1 MREGIGLLVDIG
13 HDSASRYLLDGLAVL
28 MDELRLG
35 SVAPKRVRSTR
46 RSGGRPAAARGH
58 LSPLPRGTARVDLA
72 PALEQLE
79 RVVSRNRAAAARGL
93 AAKGDH
99 HPPSALGMA
108 VNTLTPYW
116 PGNLRSSE
124 GPLAN
129 VLDAAKEAAALSGP
143 LAKTIAR

>member
-28 MDELRLG
+28 MDELQLG

-46 RSGGRPAAARGH
+46 RSRGRPASARRH

-93 AAKGDH
+93 AAKGDQ
-99 HPPSALGMA
+99 SA
-108 VNTLTPYW
+108 
-116 PGNLRSSE
+116 
-124 GPLAN
+124 PLQH
-129 VLDAAKEAAALSGP
+129 SGWQS
-143 LAKTIAR
+143 TR